1 MWEAT
6 TGLEVAQVNH
16 DGAVIAVAFSNDG
29 KYLATA
35 SLDKTARVHFVNS
48 DDLINEACGR
58 LGRNLT
64 ADEWERYM
72 NLGLKEYQKTCDSL
86 PVHPSVLAEA
96 RDLASGG
103 RVKEAIAIFR
113 RALQLQPDI
122 DLNPDT
128 KEIDNNP
135 EAVAKELAIEQE
147 Q

>member
-1 MWEAT
+1 MAT
-6 TGLEVAQVNH
+6 TG
-16 DGAVIAVAFSNDG
+16 IA
-29 KYLATA
+29 
-35 SLDKTARVHFVNS
+35 
-48 DDLINEACGR
+48 
-58 LGRNLT
+58 
-64 ADEWERYM
+64 W
-72 NLGLKEYQKTCDSL
+72 L